1 MEKGKNDPLPEYYGT
16 GKNCSN
22 CGVFL
27 FDTKSYLKHM
37 KRNHGYKIKEKDK
50 LLLKSEKKEKQ
61 EKQEAVY
68 PPVRSELKIP
78 TKAELKAKDPFDSIL
93 TGSLPSSSIRPP
105 RPVEADPVSDN
116 GKFCLISRCST
127 MLSLLL

>member
-16 GKNCSN
+16 GKNCGV

-61 EKQEAVY
+61 DAVS
-68 PPVRSELKIP
+68 PPVRSELKFP

-93 TGSLPSSSIRPP
+93 TGSLPSSSFRT
-105 RPVEADPVSDN
+105 RDLVEAHSVSDD
-116 GKFCLISRCST
+116 GKSWITDLK
-127 MLSLLL
+127 LLC

>member
-16 GKNCSN
+16 GTNCGD

-50 LLLKSEKKEKQ
+50 QMLKSEKKEKP
-61 EKQEAVY
+61 EHL
-68 PPVRSELKIP
+68 PVRPGPEVKKIP

-93 TGSLPSSSIRPP
+93 MGSLPTSTPRAKDPPSDEGKGLKKYFHGSI
-105 RPVEADPVSDN
+105 N
-116 GKFCLISRCST
+116 FST
-127 MLSLLL
+127 FRKPQF

>member
-16 GKNCSN
+16 GKNCSD

-50 LLLKSEKKEKQ
+50 LLLKSEKK

-93 TGSLPSSSIRPP
+93 TGSLPSSSIRSS

-116 GKFCLISRCST
+116 GKFCLISRWSIE
-127 MLSLLL
+127 LSLLL